1 VVYRRGKL
9 RVRSHSGIGPP
20 VPTETLVALALPA
33 ELPYLRREYL
43 ARQIVASPAF
53 WAAAIADT
61 ASVVG

>member
-1 VVYRRGKL
+1 M
-9 RVRSHSGIGPP
+9 
-20 VPTETLVALALPA
+20 PTETLVALALPA